1 MQTPDGESRYISLLL
16 SSPDLILRFFITS
29 KMFLK
34 TIPFHILKAFYILV
48 ISHHLMTFIF
58 LELNLI
64 FQLLSSVRC
73 HICSVRG
80 EMTMAMTTSQLN
92 VVPAQLEVDSSIY
105 IVSVVC
111 LQERA
116 RCFMTTSFMSC
127 SYKIINLLK
136 QTCHNV
142 CIQVGIVLQSHDLGK
157 ISYTWA

>member
-1 MQTPDGESRYISLLL
+1 
-16 SSPDLILRFFITS
+16 
-29 KMFLK
+29 
-34 TIPFHILKAFYILV
+34 
-48 ISHHLMTFIF
+48 
-58 LELNLI
+58 
-64 FQLLSSVRC
+64 
-73 HICSVRG
+73 
-80 EMTMAMTTSQLN
+80 MAMTTSQLN

-142 CIQVGIVLQSHDLGK
+142 CTQVGIVLQSHDLGK